1 MMLWADGLR
10 AAMRATGLALGAA
23 LLASCGGG
31 EQVEKFQPTR
41 IVAFGDENS
50 VIEDVPGEAVDATKR
65 NGRKYAVNYKADASA
80 ARDCR
85 LLPIWNQSLA
95 TSYGLTF
102 RECNPS
108 GGPATGRIYAQPN
121 TTAAAVQTQ
130 VDSFLADN
138 PGNGFSNKVL
148 VTVMAGTND
157 VRAQYMNVKGGTPEA
172 DAIAAVEAAGTALAA
187 QVNRIG
193 QAGGRVI
200 VSTIYDLGISPY
212 GVAQVTAD
220 KALLTQLTT
229 RFNAKL
235 RGGLLNDG
243 HLIGL
248 VLFDESLRSIV
259 VNGVGVNVSDQACAG
274 MVPDCDTTTLAT
286 AVTPTMVTPPT
297 RDTVTS
303 WLWADDRHLGPYA
316 QTTLGSLAETRATG
330 NPF

>member
-10 AAMRATGLALGAA
+10 AAMRATGLALTAA

-31 EQVEKFQPTR
+31 QQVEKFQPTR

-50 VIEDVPGEAVDATKR
+50 VIENVAGDADDPAGR
-65 NGRKYAVNYKADASA
+65 NGRKYAVNYKANAST
-80 ARDCR
+80 ARDCTI
-85 LLPIWNQSLA
+85 LPIWNQSLA

-102 RECNPS
+102 PQCNPS
-108 GGPATGRIYAQPN
+108 GGTATGLIYAQPN
-121 TTAAAVQTQ
+121 ATATAVQTQ
-130 VDSFLADN
+130 IDSFLAV
-138 PGNGFSNKVL
+138 PGNGFSNRDL

-157 VRAQYMNVKGGTPEA
+157 VLAQYANVNSGTPLA
-172 DAIAAVEAAGTALAA
+172 DAVAAVEAAGTALAA

-212 GVAQVTAD
+212 GVAQGTG
-220 KALLTQLTT
+220 KAVLTQLTT
-229 RFNAKL
+229 RFNVKL
-235 RGGLLNDG
+235 RSGLLNDG

-259 VNGVGVNVSDQACAG
+259 VNGVGVNVSDPSCAG
-274 MVPDCDTTTLAT
+274 TVPACDTTTLTT

-297 RDTVTS
+297 PATVTS
-303 WLWADDRHLGPYA
+303 WLWADNRHLGPYG